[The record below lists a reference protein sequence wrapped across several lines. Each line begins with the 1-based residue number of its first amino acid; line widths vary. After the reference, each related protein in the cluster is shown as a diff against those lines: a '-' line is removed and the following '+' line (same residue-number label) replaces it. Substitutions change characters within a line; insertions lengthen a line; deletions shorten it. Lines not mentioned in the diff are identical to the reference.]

1 MTPSRDSPPSPSS
14 SSAGERESSRM
25 RGNAMEERKRR
36 CSVAAGAPPP
46 LLGLVSVAV
55 LPPSGFCAPTEEIE
69 GRKEGCIAAFV
80 LCRGAAVDW
89 SSPLSCCTVSKP
101 LRRRSSLH
109 YHCSTPSSYPLSP
122 VRRCV

>member
-1 MTPSRDSPPSPSS
+1 
-14 SSAGERESSRM
+14 M

-36 CSVAAGAPPP
+36 CFVAAETPPP

-55 LPPSGFCAPTEEIE
+55 LPPSGFCAPAEELE
-69 GRKEGCIAAFV
+69 GRKDGCIAAFV
-80 LCRGAAVDW
+80 LCRGAAVNW
-89 SSPLSCCTVSKP
+89 SSPLSCCTTSKP

-122 VRRCV
+122 VQRCV